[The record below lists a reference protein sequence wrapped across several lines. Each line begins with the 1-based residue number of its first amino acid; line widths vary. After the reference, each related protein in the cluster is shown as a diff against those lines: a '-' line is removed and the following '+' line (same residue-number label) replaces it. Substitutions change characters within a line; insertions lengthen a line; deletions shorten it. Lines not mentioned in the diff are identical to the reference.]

1 MWTRLESQSQGACGV
16 SRERGVGL
24 RPGATALS
32 LLSTPLNIHVLRAL
46 EDEELSL
53 ADLNKAVGHPPATTM
68 RAYLK
73 ALTDFGAVERRQE
86 VDFPGSVSYAL
97 TEAGRRLLAT
107 AAVLQHWLTA
117 APDGPAALGSPAAKS
132 AIKALVDGWDAT
144 IVRVLATRPFALT
157 ELARLIPSISYP
169 TLERR
174 IAAMRRVGLLEA
186 ERNGNGSRGT
196 PYKATRW
203 LRQAAAPL
211 TAAIAWERRWAPA
224 QTSMIGR
231 IDVEASFLLA
241 VPLLELPEGLSG
253 CCRLA
258 VEMRTESKL
267 GYAGVM
273 VTVKAGSLVSCSAS
287 LKGEPDAW
295 ATGTALDWF
304 GWVNGHVDHQLELGG
319 DTALARTVTEALREV
334 LLPVAYVRVSQ

>member
-1 MWTRLESQSQGACGV
+1 M
-16 SRERGVGL
+16 

-32 LLSTPLNIHVLRAL
+32 LLSTPLNLHVLRAL
-46 EDEELSL
+46 EDEDLPL
-53 ADLNKAVGHPPATTM
+53 ANLNRAVGHPPATTM

-73 ALTDFGAVERRQE
+73 GLTDLGVLERRQE

-97 TEAGRRLLAT
+97 TEPGRKLLAV
-107 AAVLQHWLTA
+107 AAVLQHWLDA
-117 APDGPAALGSPAAKS
+117 APDVPIALGSPAAKS
-132 AIKALVDGWDAT
+132 AVKALVDGWDAT

-174 IAAMRRVGLLEA
+174 IAAMRRVGQLESQ
-186 ERNGNGSRGT
+186 RNGNGSRGT
-196 PYKATRW
+196 PYRATRW

-224 QTSMIGR
+224 QTNTIGR

-241 VPLLELPEGLSG
+241 TPLLDLPDEMSG

-258 VEMRTESKL
+258 VEIRTESKL
-267 GYAGVM
+267 EYAGVM
-273 VTVKAGSLVSCSAS
+273 VKVEAGRLVSCTAR
-287 LKGEPDAW
+287 LKGEIDAW

-304 GWVNGHVDHQLELGG
+304 GWVNGHAGHQLEFGG
-319 DTALARTVTEALREV
+319 DTTLARTVTEDLREV
-334 LLPVAYVRVSQ
+334 LLPVAHVQVS

>member
-1 MWTRLESQSQGACGV
+1 M
-16 SRERGVGL
+16 
-24 RPGATALS
+24 
-32 LLSTPLNIHVLRAL
+32 PLNLHVLRAL
-46 EDEELSL
+46 EDQDLPLS
-53 ADLNKAVGHPPATTM
+53 DLNRAVGHPPATTM

-73 ALTDFGAVERRQE
+73 GLTDLEVVERRQE
-86 VDFPGSVSYAL
+86 ADFPGSVSYTL
-97 TEAGRRLLAT
+97 TETGHKLLAA
-107 AAVLQHWLTA
+107 AAVLQHWLES
-117 APDGPAALGSPAAKS
+117 APDGPIALGSPAAKS
-132 AIKALVDGWDAT
+132 AIKTLVDGWNAT

-186 ERNGNGSRGT
+186 QRNGSGSRGT

-211 TAAIAWERRWAPA
+211 TAAAAWERRWAPA
-224 QTSMIGR
+224 QTSPIGR

-241 VPLLELPEGLSG
+241 IPLLGLPEELSG

-258 VEMRTESKL
+258 VEIRTESKL
-267 GYAGVM
+267 EYAGVM
-273 VTVKAGSLVSCSAS
+273 VTVEAGRLVSCAAR

-304 GWVNGHVDHQLELGG
+304 TWVNGHAGHQLELGG
-319 DTALARTVTEALREV
+319 DTSLARSITEALREV
-334 LLPVAYVRVSQ
+334 LLPVEHVQVS